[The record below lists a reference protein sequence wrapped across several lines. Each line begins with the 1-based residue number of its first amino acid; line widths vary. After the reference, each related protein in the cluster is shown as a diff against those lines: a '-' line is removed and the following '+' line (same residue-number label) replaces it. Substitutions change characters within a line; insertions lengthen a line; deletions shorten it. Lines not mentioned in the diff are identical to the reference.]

1 VANTGTNGT
10 VAANTLELSNVDLT
24 EEFVNLITTERAFQ
38 ANTKVVTTGDTML
51 ETVINMIR

>member
-1 VANTGTNGT
+1 MANTGSNGT

-38 ANTKVVTTGDTML
+38 ANTKVVTTGDSML
-51 ETVINMIR
+51 ETVINMKR